1 MTINF
6 DIDYSFNDKR
16 KISGMILDNGI
27 KIVFVSDNTIKLSS
41 CTVTVGA
48 GSFQDDYEGSAHFL
62 EHLLF
67 MGSTKYP
74 DYNEYHS
81 YIQTC
86 GGEENAFTADDITC
100 YYIGIESAFLEKG
113 IDMLSWFFRDPI
125 LDKKYIKSEMNIIDA
140 EHNKNIL
147 SDMWITHDM
156 FKKFIITNKFNKFT
170 TGNNESLKNITR
182 DDILNYYNKYYC
194 TNNICVCIVDS
205 IPLSTMI
212 KKYLNYFND
221 IPLRTYNH
229 KNKLEEKVKFVNE
242 QLIIYSTV
250 SKYNILNIYIPLPYN
265 KKSHDDYIILKFI
278 IYLLAT
284 EYETS
289 LSYYLKESLLIKSLN
304 ASYDSYYDDTVML
317 SIYFELYND
326 SKTNIETII
335 TTLIH
340 YINELKKLD
349 NKMIE
354 KLYNNY
360 RKILMMQGLYN
371 DESSIDVGKTITI
384 NIIYDNERYALL
396 RDYITSPYSI
406 KILQLIKMKINSINY
421 DNFKITTNVN
431 FLNIDKKDFKK
442 NVYYNQL
449 YKLIQYKPKY
459 GNIDNKIKNDFNML
473 IPLENINFNLDLN
486 VNIDTKFYKCKNKI
500 DIPQRYNY
508 KGDKR
513 VMDVY
518 ILDYN
523 KYDNPISSFVIMQH
537 NPLFLNK
544 DYDYIVKIYT
554 QLCGK
559 IINYYVNVMNDYN
572 MHIFIYLKDDT
583 LVFEIT
589 GMDNLIKTYIIEII
603 QKIDIIKIFDDK
615 YKNYFNDIV
624 SDLIEIYEN
633 NKYNSPYELCN
644 QYLSINILNNYKPNE
659 LIEILKKLNWNEFK
673 KKCNNMFLHNK
684 YYFLIVGNFLNCTN
698 NSKYIYNNDNDIT
711 SLINMIV
718 SINKGNNDVNEKEV
732 INNEFNFNNY
742 TLSQH
747 DMNINEINNCVYKC
761 YLIESKN
768 YLIESK
774 SYDVY
779 SYIKNKLICNIISEL
794 INEPLFTQ
802 IRTDDKLGYIVKCK
816 FNTFKKNNNYCFL
829 ITYIIQSSFPIKKIM
844 NSIKKF
850 NIKYA
855 ENINKNKND
864 ISKKIKRLIKS
875 KILLY
880 SKKYESLNEEVID
893 YINVICNKTF
903 MFDVNNQYVK
913 VLKKIKVSDIYKY
926 IVKIFDNDNQTFDI
940 IIDTSKKQ
948 K

>member
-1 MTINF
+1 MTIKF

-156 FKKFIITNKFNKFT
+156 FKKFIKTTKFNKFT
-170 TGNNESLKNITR
+170 TGNNDSLKNITR
-182 DDILNYYNKYYC
+182 DDILSYYNKYYC
-194 TNNICVCIVDS
+194 TNNLCVCIVDS
-205 IPLSTMI
+205 LPLSAMT
-212 KKYLNYFND
+212 KKYLHFFND
-221 IPLRTYNH
+221 IPIRTHNH
-229 KNKLEEKVKFVNE
+229 KKNKEEKVEFVNE
-242 QLIIYSTV
+242 QLIIYSSV
-250 SKYNILNIYIPLPYN
+250 SKYNILNIYIPLSYT
-265 KKSHDDYIILKFI
+265 KKNHDDYIILKFI
-278 IYLLAT
+278 LYLIAT

-289 LSYYLKESLLIKSLN
+289 LSYYLKELLFIKELH
-304 ASYDSYYDDTVML
+304 ASYDCYYDDTVML

-335 TTLIH
+335 ATLIN

-360 RKILMMQGLYN
+360 RKILMMQGLYK
-371 DESSIDVGKTITI
+371 DESSIDVGQTITI
-384 NIIYDNERYALL
+384 NIINDNERYALL
-396 RDYITSPYSI
+396 RDYITSPYSN

-431 FLNIDKKDFKK
+431 FLNIDKKEFKK
-442 NVYYNQL
+442 NLYYKQL
-449 YKLIQYKPKY
+449 YKLAQYKPKY
-459 GNIDNKIKNDFNML
+459 VNNIDNKIKNDFNML
-473 IPLENINFNLDLN
+473 IPLENVNFNMDLN
-486 VNIDTKFYKCKNKI
+486 SINKSKNKV
-500 DIPQRYNY
+500 DIPQSY
-508 KGDKR
+508 KYDGDKR
-513 VMDVY
+513 VMGVY

-523 KYDNPISSFVIMQH
+523 KYDNPISSFVIIQQ

-544 DYDYIVKIYT
+544 DYIYIVKIYIN
-554 QLCGK
+554 LCYK

-572 MHIFIYLKDDT
+572 MHISIYLESES

-589 GMDNLIKTYIIEII
+589 GMDNLMKTYIMELI

-615 YKNYFNDIV
+615 YKNYFNDII
-624 SDLIEIYEN
+624 SDLIETYEN
-633 NKYNSPYELCN
+633 NKYNNPYELCN
-644 QYLSINILNNYKPNE
+644 QYLSIHILNKYKPSE

-698 NSKYIYNNDNDIT
+698 NSKYVCNNDIT

-718 SINKGNNDVNEKEV
+718 SIKGSNDVNKEEV
-732 INNEFNFNNY
+732 NNEFNFNNY
-742 TLSQH
+742 TLSQN
-747 DMNINEINNCVYKC
+747 DINTNEINNCIYKC
-761 YLIESKN
+761 YLID
-768 YLIESK
+768 SK
-774 SYDVY
+774 SYDVHDY
-779 SYIKNKLICNIISEL
+779 KMVIKNKLICNIISEL

-802 IRTDDKLGYIVKCK
+802 IRTDDKLGYIVRCK
-816 FNTFKKNNNYCFL
+816 FNTFKHNNNYCFL
-829 ITYIIQSSFPIKKIM
+829 ITYLIQSSFPIKKIM

-855 ENINKNKND
+855 KNINKNKND

-875 KILLY
+875 KILVY
-880 SKKYESLNEEVID
+880 SKKYESLNKEVDD

-903 MFDVNNQYVK
+903 MFDINKQYVK
-913 VLKKIKVSDIYKY
+913 VLKKIKVNDIYKY
-926 IVKIFDNDNQTFDI
+926 IVKLFDDKNQSFDI
-940 IIDTSKKQ
+940 IIDTSKNNQKQ
-948 K
+948 L